1 MSSPIFLIDSN
12 VLIAAKGNIYP
23 FDVFPSWWKAM
34 KKAIEDGGIGILD
47 VVGKELSMQKDD
59 LWSWL
64 SKEVDVKPLDCNSDS
79 IVNSYSEV
87 ITYVAQSYK
96 ATEAGKWINTPDVA
110 DPWLIA
116 YAMAEGGILITNE
129 EFVPPASQKLKVPNV
144 AEHFKVSWDRP
155 MNMMR
160 LLNFRI

>member
-12 VLIAAKGNIYP
+12 VLIAAKRNIYP

-64 SKEVDVKPLDCNSDS
+64 SKEVDVK
-79 IVNSYSEV
+79 
-87 ITYVAQSYK
+87 
-96 ATEAGKWINTPDVA
+96 NTPDVA